1 MSEAEGKVRIE
12 YEVETD
18 EAVAAQERLERAV
31 DAYEEQLLSTSS
43 VAETHAQ
50 ALDTATAATDSLSA
64 AAVESGFK
72 LAEMR
77 ERASSAVG
85 ALGTLSSVLGT
96 ESAAGSVV
104 GRMSHFGQLGTQIGG
119 IFGPEGAVVG
129 AVGGAAVGAIMSFY
143 DALTPV
149 LPQIESV
156 GAAAL
161 VAASDIDAMGAS
173 AQSAGDR
180 MREFV
185 DSMSRTNQAR
195 GLADINAQI
204 TEASDRIAALRDGG
218 SAFDRLEI
226 PALSEQLAQLVQR
239 SQEASAEVDA
249 NTGPARRRSSGRERP
264 EFDEA
269 RYLSEFRMGLIDEQ
283 EAREMLRLQRVAEEE
298 QHLLEAR
305 KGAVEMA
312 EREAD
317 EQARKRLEDQA
328 RAASEAM
335 EREESK
341 RLQIKR
347 RQESDT
353 RMWRGT
359 QESMLDATLGGA
371 NAIGGAFADAFGAA
385 IQGQEDFGTAF
396 VKGAKQQ
403 LLQFGIGQVAEGAG
417 ALLSAVGFLFTN
429 PPAAAGKAVEGAGKI
444 ALGVSLGAAGAA
456 ISVPAPAAGGED
468 RAPRMGPSSTEGGGG
483 GNVIVNMNSPLVTAG
498 TEAQL
503 GRNLSRTISG
513 SARRFGRAA

>member
-18 EAVAAQERLERAV
+18 EAVAAQERLSQQVEAF
-31 DAYEEQLLSTSS
+31 EEQLLSSS
-43 VAETHAQ
+43 AAAETHAQ
-50 ALDTATAATDSLSA
+50 ALETVTVATDSLTTS
-64 AAVESGFK
+64 AVENGFK
-72 LAEMR
+72 LIEQR
-77 ERASSAVG
+77 ERVNSFVG
-85 ALGTLSSVLGT
+85 ALGTLTSVLGT
-96 ESAAGSVV
+96 ESAAGSAV
-104 GRMSHFGQLGTQIGG
+104 GRMSQFGQLGTQIGG

-129 AVGGAAVGAIMSFY
+129 AVGGASVGAIMSLF

-149 LPQIESV
+149 LPVIESV

-161 VAASDIDAMGAS
+161 VTASDIDTLAS
-173 AQSAGDR
+173 SAGTAGDR
-180 MREFV
+180 MREFI

-204 TEASDRIAALRDGG
+204 TEASDHIAALRDSG

-249 NTGPARRRSSGRERP
+249 STGPTRRRSGGRERP

-283 EAREMLRLQRVAEEE
+283 EARELARIERIKEADANASEFRSVLSAREAAEAEE
-298 QHLLEAR
+298 Q
-305 KGAVEMA
+305 
-312 EREAD
+312 D
-317 EQARKRLEDQA
+317 RKRLEEQS
-328 RAASEAM
+328 RAATEAM

-341 RLQIKR
+341 RLAIKR
-347 RQESDT
+347 RQEADT

-371 NAIGGAFADAFGAA
+371 NAIGGAFANAFGAA
-385 IQGQEDFGTAF
+385 IQGEEDFGTAF

-403 LLQFGIGQVAEGAG
+403 LIQYGVGQVAEGAG
-417 ALLSAVGFLFTN
+417 ALLSAVGLAFTN

-456 ISVPAPAAGGED
+456 ISVPSAPSAGDE
-468 RAPRMGPSSTEGGGG
+468 RAPRMGPAASEGASG
-483 GNVIVNMNSPLVTAG
+483 GNVIVNMNSPFVTAG
-498 TEAQL
+498 TQAEL
-503 GRNLSRTISG
+503 GRGLTRSIGMSQ
-513 SARRFGRAA
+513 RRFGRAA